1 MNRAVV
7 AIDLSPSDD
16 RMLSYLEEQRKFMG
30 IHKFHFVHVLPE
42 KLTSYPLTTGLWEPW
57 SSDTMDEIL
66 GELKK
71 RVSAILRVDKKD
83 MEFHLTKGD
92 PLSELLDFS
101 RDLSA
106 DLVVIGQKSG
116 VKKHGVLAKN
126 FIRNVECYGLVI
138 PENRPDKLS
147 HILVPVDFSPHSARA
162 LKEAVK
168 LRKASDSKVK
178 ITALH
183 VYELPALGYYKL
195 SMTEKKFSNTIKTNI
210 EDSLK
215 KFIQSQVPKAAG
227 EISRK
232 AISRGVPGIASYIS
246 EYALAIDADFIIM
259 GAKGHSKIKLLLMGS
274 VTEGIL
280 SSDSVLPTLITR

>member
-1 MNRAVV
+1 M
-7 AIDLSPSDD
+7 DLSPSDD
-16 RMLSYLEEQRKFMG
+16 RMLSYLAENRDFLSIQ
-30 IHKFHFVHVLPE
+30 KFHFVHVSPE

-66 GELKK
+66 KELKK
-71 RVSAILRVDKKD
+71 RVGAFLKVDKKD
-83 MEFHLTKGD
+83 IEFHLTKGD

-101 RDLSA
+101 KNISA

-116 VKKHGVLAKN
+116 VEKHGVLAKN

-138 PENRPDKLS
+138 PESRPDKLS
-147 HILVPVDFSPHSARA
+147 HILVPIDFSPHSSRA

-168 LRKASDSKVK
+168 LRDASSDSKVK
-178 ITALH
+178 ITTLH

-215 KFIQSQVPKAAG
+215 KFIKSQVPGAAG
-227 EISRK
+227 EISIK
-232 AISRGVPGIASYIS
+232 AISRGVPGIANYIS

-259 GAKGHSKIKLLLMGS
+259 GAKGHSKINLLLMGS

-280 SSDSVLPTLITR
+280 SSDSALPTLIIR